1 MRYIVSVILVLLAA
15 VVSAHDIDGGRR
27 VGMSRAVLLS
37 EPSASDFVFCPTAY
51 LSPKRITVESGFLRR
66 YDLSDL
72 DQYYVAAAAEYHRF
86 MFGIGASQFGKTD
99 YYAEKILRST
109 VSYKID
115 SLAIGVIVSG
125 KMVEFGNMEESFSSI
140 GLGVSAGF
148 NWNKYHIAVVADNIN
163 KPRLA
168 AESEP
173 DYRSVNLYA
182 EIEGSRFYS
191 IVGRLNWQDYA
202 KVQATLGQIFHLT
215 GNNALMWGIGSNPLT
230 YSGGLELNLDRYYIG
245 YAVTN
250 HPTLGLSHSIVI
262 GIKNLK

>member
-1 MRYIVSVILVLLAA
+1 MKYIVPIILVLLATA
-15 VVSAHDIDGGRR
+15 VSAYDIDGGRR
-27 VGMSRAVLLS
+27 VGVSRAVLLS

-51 LSPKRITVESGFLRR
+51 LSPGRITVESGFLRR

-86 MFGIGASQFGKTD
+86 VLGIGASQFGKSD

-115 SLAIGVIVSG
+115 SLAIGVMVSG
-125 KMVEFGNMEESFSSI
+125 KMVEFGNVERSYSSV
-140 GLGVSAGF
+140 GLGLSAGF
-148 NWNKYHIAVVADNIN
+148 NWNKYHIAAVADNIN
-163 KPRLA
+163 KPRLT

-173 DYRSVNLYA
+173 DYRNINLYA

-191 IVGRLNWQDYA
+191 IVGRLNWQDHA
-202 KVQATLGQIFHLT
+202 NVQATLGQIFHLT
-215 GNNALMWGIGSNPLT
+215 GNNALMWGISSNPLT
-230 YSGGLELNLDRYYIG
+230 YSGGLELNLNRYYIG
-245 YAVTN
+245 YAVAN